1 VKYIVIISYTRAFNA
16 SNVPNLPSHAEL
28 AAEDGDVFLILLF
41 ARVVSVAVVVV
52 VVVVRADRISA
63 SNFSYSSGLIFPD

>member
-52 VVVVRADRISA
+52 VVVRADRISA